1 LQISNTF
8 IQKNGFEGF
17 SYADL
22 ARELGIRKASI
33 HHHFPV
39 KSDLGL
45 AYCETKRQ
53 AFGVLETS
61 ILRLPNGS
69 QQLQSYLDA
78 FSECAQEGEMCG
90 VYAMLSDSNL
100 FPAELKKAVNELAA
114 YELRIL
120 TNILQRGKDAGKLT
134 FNTSA
139 QEMAVIVCN
148 ALKGA
153 LLLNRIPPHDACE
166 NTIKALLQHLS
177 SS

>member
-1 LQISNTF
+1 MQISNTF

-33 HHHFPV
+33 HHYFPA

-53 AFGVLETS
+53 AFSLLETS
-61 ILRLPNGS
+61 ILSLPSGP

-78 FSECAQEGEMCG
+78 FSDCAREGEMCG

-100 FPAELKKAVNELAA
+100 FPAELKKAINDLAA
-114 YELRIL
+114 YELNIL
-120 TNILQRGKDAGKLT
+120 TYILQRGKDAEKLT
-134 FNTSA
+134 FNISA

-148 ALKGA
+148 ALKGS

-166 NTIKALLQHLS
+166 NTIKALMIHLTS
-177 SS
+177 S